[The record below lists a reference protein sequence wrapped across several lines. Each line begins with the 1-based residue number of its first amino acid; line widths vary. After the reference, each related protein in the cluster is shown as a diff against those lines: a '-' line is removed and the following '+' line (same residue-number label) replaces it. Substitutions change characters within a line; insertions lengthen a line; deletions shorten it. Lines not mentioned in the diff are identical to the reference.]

1 MLKKET
7 EIAATQTGLAG
18 VPVVTRIKESKEVLC
33 SVCAR
38 QSICHWC
45 VAAQEEKDLPLQSTK
60 LLRTRDILLAY
71 NPCYVVATV
80 SEKAK
85 NPHLQPTD
93 LMKKKIERLTNDQLS
108 TSCSVT
114 SKETGDVA
122 NKTINILMTS
132 KKGIQTRDSISGWAR
147 IIDSTLAKSWS
158 LKGDNSASNTTSVS
172 IMRSRSAPKSYCK
185 KSSQSESVPS
195 LQATKALQILKSTF
209 CTRDTCPTI
218 TFLATQEHNLL
229 DDDINEEHISC
240 NVDDCTLLNLDQ
252 YCRRSIN
259 NQICARPRVDKFR
272 VVSIRP
278 LSKSQRRI

>member
-18 VPVVTRIKESKEVLC
+18 VPVVARIKESKEVLC

-71 NPCYVVATV
+71 NPCYVVATA

-93 LMKKKIERLTNDQLS
+93 LMKKKIEKLTTDQLS
-108 TSCSVT
+108 TPCSVT
-114 SKETGDVA
+114 SEETGDVA

-132 KKGIQTRDSISGWAR
+132 KKGIQTRG
-147 IIDSTLAKSWS
+147 TL
-158 LKGDNSASNTTSVS
+158 
-172 IMRSRSAPKSYCK
+172 IY
-185 KSSQSESVPS
+185 
-195 LQATKALQILKSTF
+195 
-209 CTRDTCPTI
+209 
-218 TFLATQEHNLL
+218 
-229 DDDINEEHISC
+229 
-240 NVDDCTLLNLDQ
+240 
-252 YCRRSIN
+252 
-259 NQICARPRVDKFR
+259 
-272 VVSIRP
+272 
-278 LSKSQRRI
+278 